1 MALRLMMMHHNIKFG
16 NQMFGGLED
25 IIWTNIDMNTVIQS
39 FHMALWLMMYHQTM
53 FVHQRIN
60 SSADIIERVIL

>member
-1 MALRLMMMHHNIKFG
+1 MPLWLMMMHHNIKFG

-39 FHMALWLMMYHQTM
+39 FHMALWFIIMYYQIK
-53 FVHQRIN
+53 FGSKRI
-60 SSADIIERVIL
+60 SSSEDIVN